1 MSSRRQVPAPDGATI
16 GLARDLGPVLH
27 RTVRDGA
34 AYEPGVVPE
43 ALCRA
48 VLDELAAE
56 TFVPLPPVEGPFG
69 VRQEGEHLVLA
80 VESSGSGPAVQSL
93 HAAVVA
99 AAHAYAYAYAEEID
113 GLAEWHPDEITV
125 QRYRPGSAGISVH
138 RDGRRHRGLV
148 AILTLE
154 GSARIRQ
161 CSDREGTTMRSWE
174 ADTGSLVLLR
184 GPGLAGVEDDR
195 PLHAV
200 DGPREHRRTSFTLRE
215 GRPRQEPTV
224 RRGSAAPSW

>member
-1 MSSRRQVPAPDGATI
+1 MSSGRQASSPDDEEGVAAT
-16 GLARDLGPVLH
+16 GLARGLGPVLH

-48 VLDELAAE
+48 VLDELATESLTA
-56 TFVPLPPVEGPFG
+56 LAPVEGPFG
-69 VRQEGEHLVLA
+69 VRQEGDHLVLTGA
-80 VESSGSGPAVQSL
+80 AIGSRPAVRSL

-99 AAHAYAYAYAEEID
+99 AVHAHAGEIVGLEEW
-113 GLAEWHPDEITV
+113 LPDEVTV
-125 QRYRPGSAGISVH
+125 QRYRPGSSGISVH

-154 GSARIRQ
+154 GSARLRQ
-161 CSDREGTTMRSWE
+161 CSDREGTTVRSWE

-184 GPGLAGVEDDR
+184 GPGLAGAEDDR

-200 DGPREHRRTSFTLRE
+200 DGPREHPRTSFTLRVA
-215 GRPRQEPTV
+215 GPRP
-224 RRGSAAPSW
+224 GSTPQRP